1 MAITAADV
9 NKLRKMTGAGMMD
22 CKKALSETGG
32 DFEAAIDYLRKKG
45 QKVAAKRADRDASEG
60 VVIAQ
65 VNGDNSAGTVV
76 YVTCETDFV
85 SKNEDFVKFATTI
98 SNAVQAAM
106 PESKEAALALEIEGK
121 TISDHLLEQCGKIG
135 EKIEMANY
143 EKLSADGV
151 VAYNHAGNKIGVL
164 VGLNSNSNSAL
175 DAGKDA
181 AMQIAAMRAVAVDE
195 SGISQDIL
203 DREFKVGR
211 EQALEE
217 GKPEA
222 IVDKIAN
229 GRVQKFIKES
239 TLLNQAFVK
248 NPKQNVAQ
256 YLGSVEGGL
265 TVTSFQRV
273 ALGAL

>member
-1 MAITAADV
+1 
-9 NKLRKMTGAGMMD
+9 MTGAGMMD
-22 CKKALSETGG
+22 CKKALSESNG

-45 QKVAAKRADRDASEG
+45 QKVAAKRADRDATEG

-65 VNGDNSAGTVV
+65 VNDANTAGTVV

-85 SKNEDFVKFATTI
+85 SKNADFIKFAQ
-98 SNAVQAAM
+98 N
-106 PESKEAALALEIEGK
+106 
-121 TISDHLLEQCGKIG
+121 
-135 EKIEMANY
+135 
-143 EKLSADGV
+143 
-151 VAYNHAGNKIGVL
+151 
-164 VGLNSNSNSAL
+164 
-175 DAGKDA
+175 A

-203 DREFKVGR
+203 DREFKIGR

-222 IVDKIAN
+222 IVDKIAT

-248 NPKQNVAQ
+248 NNKQNVAEF
-256 YLGSVEGGL
+256 LNSVEKDL
-265 TVTSFQRV
+265 TVTKFQRV

>member
-1 MAITAADV
+1 MAITASLV
-9 NKLRKMTGAGMMD
+9 NELRKITGAGMMD
-22 CKKALSETGG
+22 CKKALTETGG
-32 DFEAAIDYLRKKG
+32 DIEAAIDFLRKKG

-65 VNGDNSAGTVV
+65 TNADNTAGTVI

-85 SKNEDFVKFATTI
+85 SKNEDFVKFA
-98 SNAVQAAM
+98 Q
-106 PESKEAALALEIEGK
+106 
-121 TISDHLLEQCGKIG
+121 TISDAAQANMPADKDAMLAIEIDGKAVSEHLLEQCGKIG
-135 EKIEMANY
+135 EKIELANY
-143 EKLSADGV
+143 ELLSGDAI

-164 VGLNSNSNSAL
+164 VELNKNSEAAL
-175 DAGKDA
+175 VAGRDA
-181 AMQIAAMRAVAVDE
+181 AMQIAAMRAIAVDE

-211 EQALEE
+211 DQAIEE

-248 NPKQNVAQ
+248 DSKQNVAQ
-256 YLGSVEGGL
+256 YLGSVESGL
-265 TVTSFQRV
+265 TVASFKRV

>member
-32 DFEAAIDYLRKKG
+32 DFEAAIDFLRKKG
-45 QKVAAKRADRDASEG
+45 QKVAAKRADRDATEG
-60 VVIAQ
+60 VVLAQ
-65 VNGDNSAGTVV
+65 VNADNTAGTVI
-76 YVTCETDFV
+76 YITCETDFV
-85 SKNEDFVKFATTI
+85 SKNEDFINFATTI
-98 SNAVQAAM
+98 SNAVQAEM
-106 PESKEAALALEIEGK
+106 PADKAAALAIEIDGK
-121 TISDHLLEQCGKIG
+121 TIEDHLIEQVGKIG

-143 EKLSADGV
+143 ATLTGDAV
-151 VAYNHAGNKIGVL
+151 VAYNHAGNRIGVL
-164 VGLNSNSNSAL
+164 VGLNKTSEDAL
-175 DAGKDA
+175 AAGKDA
-181 AMQIAAMRAVAVDE
+181 AMQIAAMRAIAVDE
-195 SGISQDIL
+195 SGIDKEIL

-211 EQALEE
+211 DQALEE

-248 NPKQNVAQ
+248 DSNLNVGQ
-256 YLGSVEGGL
+256 YLGSVESGL
-265 TVTSFQRV
+265 TVTAFQRV